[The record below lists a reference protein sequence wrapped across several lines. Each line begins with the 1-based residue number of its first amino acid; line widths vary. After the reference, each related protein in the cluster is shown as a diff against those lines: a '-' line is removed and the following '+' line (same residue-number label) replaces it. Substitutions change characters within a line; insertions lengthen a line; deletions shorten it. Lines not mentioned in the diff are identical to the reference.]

1 MAKRHDENKD
11 LMAISRIGKI
21 LYGDKSIVINK
32 SSIVGIKMLGRLDY
46 LIHYCGWHL
55 VWSNKVFV
63 SNGKLSSDDDKP
75 KARITKKL
83 SKQPKLSD
91 KTNKKKK

>member
-11 LMAISRIGKI
+11 LMAVSRIGKI

-32 SSIVGIKMLGRLDY
+32 ASIVGIKMLGRLDY

-55 VWSNKVFV
+55 VWSNKVFISMV
-63 SNGKLSSDDDKP
+63 NYLVMMINLKLVLLKS
-75 KARITKKL
+75 
-83 SKQPKLSD
+83 
-91 KTNKKKK
+91 